1 MNGVVA
7 FRVGAINFGVI
18 AAFVTLLVSPVGRL
32 TGTASI
38 VLSALTA
45 YAFFS
50 FSPAVIGGVLALR
63 AIHAGPRYEPRKWAI
78 AGLASNGLYLAAVLC
93 AVGFMWRVWLGV

>member
-1 MNGVVA
+1 A

-18 AAFVTLLVSPVGRL
+18 AAFVALLVSPLGRL
-32 TGTASI
+32 TGTASV

-50 FSPAVIGGVLALR
+50 FSPAIIGSVLALR
-63 AIHAGPRYEPRKWAI
+63 AFHAGPRYEPRRWAI
-78 AGLASNGLYLAAVLC
+78 AGLASNGLYLAVFLC